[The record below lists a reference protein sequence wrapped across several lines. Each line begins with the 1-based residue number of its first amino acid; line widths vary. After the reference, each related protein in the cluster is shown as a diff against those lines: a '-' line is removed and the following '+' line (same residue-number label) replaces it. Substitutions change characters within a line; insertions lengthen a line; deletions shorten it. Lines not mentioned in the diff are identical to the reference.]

1 MISISKLP
9 FKFFFANT
17 SRITRNI
24 VMRGSMLKLK
34 TWHRG
39 LLLILNIRQHLK
51 FIRILSHQ
59 QTRQLIVSKPELTYK
74 YLRNYIS
81 FNIPARTGLL
91 ILISH
96 YSYLQK
102 NFKIDF
108 LENISRSPVL
118 LWEQYIEGISFEIV
132 MAFPHTVDHEGD
144 LCLIFKSDTVS
155 IYRIIFVIA
164 DGSLFGLPDDH
175 VMCVS
180 SVQGINGF
188 QGIQQAT
195 KICHEVQPAQL
206 LMAAMNG
213 VGLALGIK
221 TIVGIA
227 TKNQISQSEKFYFSY
242 DEFFGK
248 YGDLVSQ
255 KSFYKIQLPYIE
267 SPLDLIH
274 TRHRKRT
281 QKKRAFKNEVRDTTA
296 CSIEQYL
303 VREPAYCSIS
313 NA

>member
-9 FKFFFANT
+9 FKFFIANT

-24 VMRGSMLKLK
+24 LMRGSMLKLK

-81 FNIPARTGLL
+81 FSIPARTGLL

-96 YSYLQK
+96 YSYLQ
-102 NFKIDF
+102 NHFKIDF
-108 LENISRSPVL
+108 LERISHSPVL
-118 LWEQYIEGISFEIV
+118 LWGQYIDGVLFEIV

-144 LCLIFKSDTVS
+144 LCLIFKSDMVS
-155 IYRIIFVIA
+155 IYRVIFVIA
-164 DGSLFGLPDDH
+164 DGSLFELPDDH

-195 KICHEVQPAQL
+195 KICHEIQPAQL

-213 VGLALGIK
+213 VGLALGFK
-221 TIVGIA
+221 TMVGIA
-227 TKNQISQSEKFYFSY
+227 SKSQISQNEKFYFSY

-248 YGDLVSQ
+248 YGDPVPR
-255 KSFYKIQLPYIE
+255 KNFYKIQLPYIE
-267 SPLDLIH
+267 SPLDSIK

-281 QKKRAFKNEVRDTTA
+281 QKKRAFKNEIRDKVA
-296 CSIEQYL
+296 CSVEQYL
-303 VREPAYCSIS
+303 VRQAIHCSIP
-313 NA
+313 NT

>member
-1 MISISKLP
+1 MTSISKVPL
-9 FKFFFANT
+9 KFFWANT

-39 LLLILNIRQHLK
+39 LLLMLNIRQHLK
-51 FIRILSHQ
+51 FIRILSHP
-59 QTRQLIVSKPELTYK
+59 QTKQLIVSKPELTYK

-81 FNIPARTGLL
+81 FSISARTGLL

-96 YSYLQK
+96 YSYLQN
-102 NFKIDF
+102 NFRIDF

-132 MAFPHTVDHEGD
+132 MDFPHTVDHEGD
-144 LCLIFKSDTVS
+144 LCLIFKSDLVS
-155 IYRIIFVIA
+155 IYRLIFVIA
-164 DGSLFGLPDDH
+164 DGCLFQLPDDH
-175 VMCVS
+175 VLCIS

-188 QGIQQAT
+188 EGIKQAT
-195 KICHEVQPAQL
+195 KNCHDIQPAQL

-213 VGLALGIK
+213 LGLALGIK

-227 TKNQISQSEKFYFSY
+227 TKSQISQSEKFYFSY

-248 YGDLVSQ
+248 YGDLVPQ
-255 KSFYKIQLPYIE
+255 KSFYEIPLPYME
-267 SPLDLIH
+267 SPLDLIP

-281 QKKRAFKNEVRDTTA
+281 QKKRAFKNEIRDKA
-296 CSIEQYL
+296 AGSIGSYLAKEPLLCS
-303 VREPAYCSIS
+303 ASS
-313 NA
+313 A

>member
-1 MISISKLP
+1 MTATSKMP
-9 FKFFFANT
+9 FKFFWANT

-39 LLLILNIRQHLK
+39 LLLMLNIRQHLK
-51 FIRILSHQ
+51 FIRILSHP
-59 QTRQLIVSKPELTYK
+59 QTKQLIVSKPELTYK

-96 YSYLQK
+96 YSYLQN

-108 LENISRSPVL
+108 LENISSSPVP
-118 LWEQYIEGISFEIV
+118 LWGEYIDGISFEIV
-132 MAFPHTVDHEGD
+132 MDFPHTVDHEGD
-144 LCLIFKSDTVS
+144 LCLIFKSDLVS
-155 IYRIIFVIA
+155 IYRVIFVIA
-164 DGSLFGLPDDH
+164 DGSSFDLPDDH
-175 VMCVS
+175 VMCIS
-180 SVQGINGF
+180 SVQGIHGF
-188 QGIQQAT
+188 QKIQQAT
-195 KICHEVQPAQL
+195 KSCHDIQPAQL
-206 LMAAMNG
+206 LMAAISG
-213 VGLALGIK
+213 VGAALGFN

-227 TKNQISQSEKFYFSY
+227 TKSQISQSEKFYFSY

-248 YGDLVSQ
+248 YGDLVPQ
-255 KSFYKIQLPYIE
+255 KNFYKIQLPYIE
-267 SPLDLIH
+267 SSLDLIH

-281 QKKRAFKNEVRDTTA
+281 QKKRAFKNEIRDKVA

-303 VREPAYCSIS
+303 VRESAHCSVS
-313 NA
+313 DT

>member
-1 MISISKLP
+1 MNSISKLP
-9 FKFFFANT
+9 LKFFFANT

-39 LLLILNIRQHLK
+39 MLLILNIRQHLK
-51 FIRILSHQ
+51 FIRILSHP
-59 QTRQLIVSKPELTYK
+59 QTKQLIISKPELTYK

-81 FNIPARTGLL
+81 FNISARTGLL

-108 LENISRSPVL
+108 LENISTTPVV
-118 LWEQYIEGISFEIV
+118 LWGQYIEGISFEIV
-132 MAFPHTVDHEGD
+132 MDFPHTVDHEGD
-144 LCLIFKSDTVS
+144 LCLIFKSDLVS
-155 IYRIIFVIA
+155 IYRVIFVIA
-164 DGSLFGLPDDH
+164 DGSLFELPDAH

-180 SVQGINGF
+180 SVQGIHGF

-195 KICHEVQPAQL
+195 KLCHDIQPAQL
-206 LMAAMNG
+206 LMAALNG
-213 VGLALGIK
+213 VGQALGFT

-227 TKNQISQSEKFYFSY
+227 TKSQICQSEKFYFSY

-248 YGDLVSQ
+248 YGDLVPQ
-255 KSFYKIQLPYIE
+255 KNFYRIPLPYAE
-267 SPLDLIH
+267 SALDLIH
-274 TRHRKRT
+274 ARHRKRT
-281 QKKRAFKNEVRDTTA
+281 QKKRAFKNEIRDKVA
-296 CSIEQYL
+296 SSIEQYL
-303 VREPAYCSIS
+303 VGEPAYCS
-313 NA
+313 AAKT